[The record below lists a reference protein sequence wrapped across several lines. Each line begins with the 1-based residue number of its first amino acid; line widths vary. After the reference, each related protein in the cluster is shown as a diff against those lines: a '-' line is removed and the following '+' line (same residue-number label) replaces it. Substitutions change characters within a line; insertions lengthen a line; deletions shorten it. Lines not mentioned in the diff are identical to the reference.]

1 MKPLCAGHV
10 RNIVLGSLVQGSD
23 ETLIRHAAYRLKQ
36 VRHPDTLL
44 FLKGKIVKWDRL
56 KPFFP
61 LTIVTDKVLRRY
73 EDEKNVTIIKVEN
86 LEEAYW
92 KVIHDYRQNIDIP
105 IIAVTG
111 TAGKTTTKEMIFH
124 LLSADREVAHSMS
137 TNNSRTAH
145 LTNLF
150 SIGKS
155 TETAVFETAVGA
167 PGDLTKAAAY
177 LKPTIGIIT
186 NIGEHHLNYCK
197 TIEGYIAAKG
207 ELCSA
212 IGPDGKL
219 FLNIDDLNTKK
230 LDLTGFKGEVIT
242 VGIHSGC
249 DYRAS
254 DITYSSKGMHFT
266 VLRDDKTDPIYV
278 PGLGVHQVYN
288 ALFAI
293 AAADAVNMDFEVIKK
308 RLQTYEPLN
317 KQLQVRDGLNDSI
330 LIDDTWSITTTS
342 LEAALKVLHAVGSSK
357 KKVAVIGT
365 ITDLGSWGYIIH
377 KQAGKIIADNNVDVL
392 ITVGEHARIMA
403 DYVRRNNA
411 VKEIYA
417 FANQHGAYKLLNDI
431 ADNRTIILIKGDM
444 YSDAIAKLAILLRR
458 QK

>member
-1 MKPLCAGHV
+1 MKPLSAGYV
-10 RNIVLGSLVQGSD
+10 RKLIAGSLIQGRD

-44 FLKGKIVKWDRL
+44 FLKGKIVNWDRL
-56 KPFFP
+56 EAFFP

-73 EDEKNVTIIKVEN
+73 EDKKNVTIIKVED

-92 KVIHDYRQNIDIP
+92 KVINDYRQNIDIP
-105 IIAVTG
+105 VIAVTG

-124 LLSADREVAHSMS
+124 ILSTNREIAHSIS

-150 SIGKS
+150 SIGNT

-207 ELCSA
+207 ELCHA
-212 IGPDGKL
+212 LGPDGKL
-219 FLNIDDLNTKK
+219 LINCDDLYTKR
-230 LDLTGFKGEVIT
+230 LDLSKFKGKVIT
-242 VGIHSGC
+242 VGIHEPC
-249 DYRAS
+249 NYRAS
-254 DITYSSKGMHFT
+254 DISFSSQGMHFT
-266 VLRDDKTDPIYV
+266 VLRNGKRHQVYV

-293 AAADAVNMDFEVIKK
+293 AAADAVNMDFETVKE
-308 RLQTYEPLN
+308 RLKTYEPLN

-342 LEAALKVLHAVGSSK
+342 LEAALKVLNAVGETK
-357 KKVAVIGT
+357 KKIAIIGT
-365 ITDLGSWGYIIH
+365 ITDLGSWGFIIH
-377 KQAGKIIADNNVDVL
+377 KHAGKIIADNKVDVL
-392 ITVGEHARIMA
+392 ITVGEHASIMA
-403 DYVRRNNA
+403 EYVKRTNP
-411 VKEIYA
+411 VKEVYS
-417 FANQHGAYKLLNDI
+417 FANQHGAFKLLNEIVDSH
-431 ADNRTIILIKGDM
+431 TIILIKGDM
-444 YSDAIAKLAILLRR
+444 YSDAIAKLALLLRK
-458 QK
+458 QT